1 MSESLADRI
10 KQALDEGRLLILGA
24 QVLLGFQFRAAFEP
38 SFEHL
43 PASHRY
49 LNLAGLALLIVA
61 VGLLMWPA
69 AYHQLVARGEAT
81 HDVHRFITAVT
92 GWTLL
97 PFALSLGIDLFVAVA
112 KVAPGFPA
120 IGAGVGATMVA
131 LTFWYGLEW
140 LVRAVRGAPRERN
153 PTGEAG
159 PTSLQKRV
167 EELLTEC
174 RVVLP
179 GAQALLG
186 FQLAIVLMEAFDR
199 LPVSSRYVHLA
210 SLSAI
215 ALTTVLLIA
224 PAAYHRIVDRGED
237 TPSFLRF
244 ASATLVASLVTL
256 ALGMAG
262 DLYVVVGKVT
272 ESRGIAIAAASL
284 CLTVLYGAWFGLT
297 LARRGRSL
305 RAHPP

>member
-1 MSESLADRI
+1 MPASLANRI
-10 KQALDEGRLLILGA
+10 KQALDEGRILILGA

-38 SFEHL
+38 SFDHL
-43 PASHRY
+43 PDSHRY
-49 LNLAGLALLIVA
+49 LNVAGLALLVVA
-61 VGLLMWPA
+61 VGLVLSPA

-81 HDVHRFITAVT
+81 HDLHRFITAVT

-112 KVAPGFPA
+112 KIAPGSPA
-120 IGAGVGATMVA
+120 MVMGIGGTLVA

-140 LVRAVRGAPRERN
+140 LVRAVRATPQERN
-153 PTGEAG
+153 PMGEAG
-159 PTSLQKRV
+159 PTSLEKKV
-167 EELLTEC
+167 EEVLTEC

-210 SLSAI
+210 SLGAI

-224 PAAYHRIVDRGED
+224 PAAYHRIVERGED

-256 ALGMAG
+256 GLGMAG

-284 CLTVLYGAWFGLT
+284 GLFVLYGAWFGFT
-297 LARRGRSL
+297 LARRGRRRHS
-305 RAHPP
+305 